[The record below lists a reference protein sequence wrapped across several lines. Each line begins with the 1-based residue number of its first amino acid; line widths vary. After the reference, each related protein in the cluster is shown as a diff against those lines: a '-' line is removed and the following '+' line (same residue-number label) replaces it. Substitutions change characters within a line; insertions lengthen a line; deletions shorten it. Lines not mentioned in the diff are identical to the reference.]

1 MDERERLVEI
11 MNSHGLNAKQLSVR
25 LGVSAG
31 TISNII
37 GGRNRP
43 SHEFLKSIALT
54 FPQISRDWLFMGE
67 GDMRKPGSET
77 STADSEPNLFTSLEL
92 SAESEVSNSI
102 ASSAISVPASLPQ
115 QAPQRTV
122 QKILIFYSDGTYEER

>member
-37 GGRNRP
+37 GGRNKP

-92 SAESEVSNSI
+92 SPLLFQFLHRCPIRHRSVQYKRF
-102 ASSAISVPASLPQ
+102 SSFTQMEPMRSGSTSLLK
-115 QAPQRTV
+115 AC
-122 QKILIFYSDGTYEER
+122 F